1 MIIKWWN
8 VNKKKKKNHLIWNNF
23 RMKIVICKYHF
34 RFKFLKIKKTC
45 KYFFFR
51 YYLKKITYICPN
63 IISIIRRIIIQER
76 IMIIYQEKMNNQR
89 LDFSRHTVDRM
100 DRIWKYIE
108 YIPKFYY
115 YYILYIVLLYIIYNN
130 LYINV

>member
-8 VNKKKKKNHLIWNNF
+8 VNKKKKKIIWF
-23 RMKIVICKYHF
+23 ETIFEWEIVICKYHF

-76 IMIIYQEKMNNQR
+76 IMIINQEKIINV
-89 LDFSRHTVDRM
+89 LISPGTLW
-100 DRIWKYIE
+100 IEWIE
-108 YIPKFYY
+108 YENILNIFLNSIIII
-115 YYILYIVLLYIIYNN
+115 YYILYYYTSYIII
-130 LYINV
+130 YI